1 MIGIDTN
8 VLLRAMTGDDEAQ
21 AARARQLL
29 NQAAADR
36 TRIFINHV
44 VLCEFVWVLD
54 RRMRLGRDGIA
65 DAIQAV
71 LMAAEFEI
79 AERSAVV
86 EALRLYRAEQA
97 GFADILIGI
106 INRARG
112 CDVTYTFD
120 RAASEGSHFR
130 SVPTA

>member
-8 VLLRAMTGDDEAQ
+8 VLLRAMTGDHEAQ

-29 NQAAADR
+29 NQAAAIG

-44 VLCEFVWVLD
+44 VLYEFVWVLD

-86 EALRLYRAEQA
+86 EALRLYRVEQA
-97 GFADILIGI
+97 GFAEILIGI
-106 INRARG
+106 INRVLG